1 MVSTSIEATRCSSD
15 REIRALNPLKRVV
28 IVDGSVAVTGAFIAA
43 LNIAEALR
51 PFARTSIVLPSG
63 SAIRAEDF
71 ADICD
76 IVYMPLA
83 KISRQLTNIAT
94 FVPLTLYSGFLL
106 RLLLHRSCCHAV
118 LIND

>member
-1 MVSTSIEATRCSSD
+1 MTGVLRSERAIEASTASQVADIVASD
-15 REIRALNPLKRVV
+15 SLKRVV
-28 IVDGSVAVTGAFIAA
+28 IIEGAVAVTGAFIAA

-51 PFARTSIVLPSG
+51 PYARTSIVLPSG

-71 ADICD
+71 ADTCD

-83 KISRQLTNIAT
+83 KIKWLLTSIAT

-106 RLLLHRSCCHAV
+106 RL
-118 LIND
+118 